1 MKSKFQIAMFL
12 LLISAVFSL
21 NINVV
26 YAMENEEVNNEVT
39 EVTEEDASLE
49 TLATNDEEQEEAAK
63 KEAADKAFA
72 RLKAIIDKVEVIKSN
87 RSEEDVTNLFNS
99 NDYSKRQELYNELTS
114 EVRNQ
119 LGEDSSLVYLEV
131 YVSNDIHDATIY
143 ATYLDNE
150 SNIYVHYS
158 TNYERPVRI
167 VYTDTDKHEKDLD
180 AKADQIVQNSNELIT
195 VDLGNEEEMN
205 KYTEEEMGKIL
216 DDKIDALLKD
226 TGFTKTI
233 RYEKDFYEYK
243 NDDNDKVYE
252 KHIDESFY
260 LTKDNLNYGYIN
272 AGINIY
278 FKVTIPNEVKDEED
292 AYVEVAT
299 KNIREYLVKNSFIE
313 ESDKIEINNEAGIF
327 SVYKVGN
334 FDDENIKRSIA
345 IDEEDDEEYY
355 WLIDVVIGKDN
366 KMLLIANGLLVN
378 QNENVWAFEV
388 DEEYLKSLDEEQ
400 YFDNYYY
407 YNNSVDK
414 NTFVEMQ
421 DKVKEKGYTVWKTY
435 LISSNRHFDK
445 RTLTFSVGEENNNRE
460 IYVLHKKSDG
470 TYEEFNGV
478 VKNGIFEIEV
488 SEFSPFV
495 VGLGNVVK
503 EEVKVEDASVTRA
516 LDNEPKTG
524 NETYISFAALLAALS
539 LGSILVLKKRM

>member
-205 KYTEEEMGKIL
+205 KYTKEEMGKIL

-503 EEVKVEDASVTRA
+503 DEVKVGNASVTRA

>member
-180 AKADQIVQNSNELIT
+180 AKADQIAQNSNELIT

-205 KYTEEEMGKIL
+205 KYTEEEMNKIL

-503 EEVKVEDASVTRA
+503 DEVKVENASVTRA

-539 LGSILVLKKRM
+539 LGSILILKKRM